1 MRPDAFAGHD
11 HLDTGSMRDIIR
23 LGTGHREEL
32 IDITEPVRAIVAAS
46 GVRDGVVALYAHGAT
61 AALMIQENWDPSVP
75 TDVVNLLR
83 KLIPRGVWLHDQQD
97 GNGDSHLK
105 AGLVGPSETIP
116 LIDGALGL
124 SRWQNIFLCE
134 FDGPRQ
140 EREVICTIL
149 ADRG

>member
-1 MRPDAFAGHD
+1 MRE
-11 HLDTGSMRDIIR
+11 IIR
-23 LGTGHREEL
+23 LTTHTREEL
-32 IDITEPVRAIVAAS
+32 VDITEHVRRIAQDSGAAN
-46 GVRDGVVALYAHGAT
+46 GLVALYAQGAT

-75 TDVVNLLR
+75 TDVINLLQ

-116 LIDGALGL
+116 LIDGQLGL
-124 SRWQNIFLCE
+124 SRWQNIFFCE

-140 EREVICTIL
+140 ERAVVCTVL
-149 ADRG
+149 KDGP